1 MIMEHEYRLEV
12 RGYELD
18 SFGHVNNAVYLNYLE
33 AARWDLCSK
42 LNLTDYN
49 ESNELFIVVIETNIK
64 YIRELKLFDK
74 VLIKTELTYED
85 DYLIFKHNI
94 YNEVTKRKASVAK
107 SKMVLVSKQRIIYE
121 IPQFIKDKLDICAY
135 G

>member
-1 MIMEHEYRLEV
+1 MEHEYRLEV

>member
-1 MIMEHEYRLEV
+1 MEHEYRLEV

-64 YIRELKLFDK
+64 YIRELKLFNK